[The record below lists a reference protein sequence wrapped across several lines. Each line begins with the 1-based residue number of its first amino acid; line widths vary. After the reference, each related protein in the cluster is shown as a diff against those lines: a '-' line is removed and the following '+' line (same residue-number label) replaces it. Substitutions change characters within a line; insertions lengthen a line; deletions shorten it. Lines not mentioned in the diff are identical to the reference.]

1 MRFSFRIAL
10 RYLFSKSSQTV
21 VNRINLFAVIVLT
34 VSSASLLI
42 VLSGF
47 EGLKDFGM
55 DFYKKFEPDYK
66 VLPKNG
72 KTLVLDKIEWNNLKN
87 SKEILSASRVI
98 EEKVFLSFE
107 GRNQAA
113 YIRGVSSS
121 YTKINPI
128 DSLIVVGEWIDFEL
142 NSVVLGYELS
152 SSLGVGI
159 YDYSSFL
166 ELSVPKKGK
175 LRLGENPFKTI
186 PGFVNGLFQVSE
198 DIDKKYAFCSIDFA
212 RELLNYRSDE
222 FSYVSIK
229 GNPNYSQNEIFL
241 SLKRSIKSD
250 FFLQSRI
257 EQNPALFKM
266 MNTENLAVYLIFT
279 LVIIIALFNLVGSL
293 IMMSVDKSSQLNLL
307 YALGESPKNIQN
319 IFLILGLL
327 VSFIGS
333 FGGVLIGSL
342 ILFIQDLFPFVFV
355 PGTSLAYP
363 VSLISK
369 NIFIV
374 LLTVLFLGGCTSV
387 WATRNIQNSLD

>member
-1 MRFSFRIAL
+1 M
-10 RYLFSKSSQTV
+10 
-21 VNRINLFAVIVLT
+21 
-34 VSSASLLI
+34 
-42 VLSGF
+42 
-47 EGLKDFGM
+47 
-55 DFYKKFEPDYK
+55 
-66 VLPKNG
+66 
-72 KTLVLDKIEWNNLKN
+72 
-87 SKEILSASRVI
+87 
-98 EEKVFLSFE
+98 
-107 GRNQAA
+107 
-113 YIRGVSSS
+113 
-121 YTKINPI
+121 
-128 DSLIVVGEWIDFEL
+128 
-142 NSVVLGYELS
+142 
-152 SSLGVGI
+152 
-159 YDYSSFL
+159 
-166 ELSVPKKGK
+166 
-175 LRLGENPFKTI
+175 
-186 PGFVNGLFQVSE
+186 
-198 DIDKKYAFCSIDFA
+198 
-212 RELLNYRSDE
+212 NYRSDE